1 MQALREVLF
10 WLKREL
16 EDIDPD
22 SAYLEAELLISYVLN
37 KDRSFIYTV
46 DFIEEEKVKEIKKLL
61 GLRKKGIPIS
71 YILKKKFF
79 YDYEFFT
86 DKGVLIPRN
95 ETELLVDVTIDTIKS
110 YSSKKI
116 VDIGVGS
123 GNLAVTLAKKI
134 DNLTVYACDISP
146 FALKFAKINA
156 QKYGVIDKIKFFLG
170 PYLHPIIMRNLQFD
184 LILSNPPYIAS
195 WEMPFLQKEVKREP
209 WESLYGGWNGC
220 VFYENI
226 IKDLKK
232 MDKGVFIFEISPF
245 IYDNLVKLIKRTF
258 LKFEFH
264 VYKDLSQKNRVIK
277 LIWWK

>member
-1 MQALREVLF
+1 MQALREVLI

-46 DFIEEEKVKEIKKLL
+46 DFIEEEKIKEIKKLL
-61 GLRKKGIPIS
+61 DLRKKGIPIN

-86 DKGVLIPRN
+86 DTGVLIPRN
-95 ETELLVDVTIDTIKS
+95 ETELLVDVVIDTIKS
-110 YSSKKI
+110 YSFEKI

-123 GNLAVTLAKKI
+123 GNLAVTLAKKV
-134 DNLTVYACDISP
+134 DKLTIYACDISP
-146 FALKFAKINA
+146 NALKIAKINA
-156 QKYGVIDKIKFFLG
+156 QKHGVIDRIKFFLG
-170 PYLHPIIMRNLQFD
+170 PYLYPITMRNFQFD
-184 LILSNPPYIAS
+184 LIISNPPYIAS

-209 WESLYGGWNGC
+209 WEALYGGWNGC
-220 VFYENI
+220 IFYEDI
-226 IKDLKK
+226 FKELKK
-232 MDKGVFIFEISPF
+232 MDKGIFIFEISPF
-245 IYDNLVKLIKRTF
+245 IYNDLVKLISKTF
-258 LKFEFH
+258 SKIEFY

-277 LIWWK
+277 LIW

>member
-1 MQALREVLF
+1 MQALREVLI

-46 DFIEEEKVKEIKKLL
+46 DFIEEEKIKEIKKLL
-61 GLRKKGIPIS
+61 DFRKKGIPIN

-86 DKGVLIPRN
+86 DTGVLIPRN
-95 ETELLVDVTIDTIKS
+95 ETELLVDVVIDTIKS
-110 YSSKKI
+110 YSFEKI

-123 GNLAVTLAKKI
+123 GNLAVTLAKKV
-134 DNLTVYACDISP
+134 DKLTIYACDISP
-146 FALKFAKINA
+146 NALKIAKINA
-156 QKYGVIDKIKFFLG
+156 QKHGVIDRIKFFLG
-170 PYLHPIIMRNLQFD
+170 PYLYPITMRNLQFD
-184 LILSNPPYIAS
+184 LIISNPPYIAS

-209 WESLYGGWNGC
+209 WEALYGGWNGC
-220 VFYENI
+220 IFYEDI
-226 IKDLKK
+226 FKEFKK
-232 MDKGVFIFEISPF
+232 MDKGIFIFEISPF
-245 IYDNLVKLIKRTF
+245 IYNDLVKLINKTF
-258 LKFEFH
+258 SKIEFY

-277 LIWWK
+277 LIW

>member
-1 MQALREVLF
+1 MQALREVLI

-46 DFIEEEKVKEIKKLL
+46 DFNEEEKIKEIKKLL
-61 GLRKKGIPIS
+61 DLRKKGIPIN

-86 DKGVLIPRN
+86 DTGVLIPRN
-95 ETELLVDVTIDTIKS
+95 ETELLVDVVIDTIKS
-110 YSSKKI
+110 YSFEKI

-123 GNLAVTLAKKI
+123 GNLAVTLAKKV
-134 DNLTVYACDISP
+134 DKLTIYACDISP
-146 FALKFAKINA
+146 NALKIAKINA
-156 QKYGVIDKIKFFLG
+156 QKHGVIDRIKFFLG
-170 PYLHPIIMRNLQFD
+170 PYLYPITMRNLQFD
-184 LILSNPPYIAS
+184 LIISNPPYIAS

-209 WESLYGGWNGC
+209 WEALYGGWNGC
-220 VFYENI
+220 IFYEDI
-226 IKDLKK
+226 FKELKK
-232 MDKGVFIFEISPF
+232 MDKGIFIFEISPF
-245 IYDNLVKLIKRTF
+245 IYNDLVKLINKTF
-258 LKFEFH
+258 SKIEFY

-277 LIWWK
+277 LIW